1 MLNLQDQKLCI
12 RMKDSHPEVETTIS
26 VCMARQKLLT
36 KVISRTYE
44 KR

>member
-1 MLNLQDQKLCI
+1 MLNLQDQKQWI

-26 VCMARQKLLT
+26 VCMATQKLL
-36 KVISRTYE
+36 KNVISRTYI